1 MISASFT
8 YDGAHLFRP
17 REQVLSLVGATGSST
32 VTFLLP
38 GTFPEPS
45 QNLPRTGS
53 STVTFLLPGT
63 FPEPSQNLPR
73 TGSST
78 VTFLLPG
85 FAAMKL
91 FKARR
96 PGLARLGAVQLA
108 LGCILM
114 PISLLLIILGKASH

>member
-17 REQVLSLVGATGSST
+17 REQVLSLVGA
-32 VTFLLP
+32 
-38 GTFPEPS
+38 
-45 QNLPRTGS
+45 TGS

>member
-17 REQVLSLVGATGSST
+17 REQVLSLVGA
-32 VTFLLP
+32 
-38 GTFPEPS
+38 
-45 QNLPRTGS
+45 
-53 STVTFLLPGT
+53 
-63 FPEPSQNLPR
+63 